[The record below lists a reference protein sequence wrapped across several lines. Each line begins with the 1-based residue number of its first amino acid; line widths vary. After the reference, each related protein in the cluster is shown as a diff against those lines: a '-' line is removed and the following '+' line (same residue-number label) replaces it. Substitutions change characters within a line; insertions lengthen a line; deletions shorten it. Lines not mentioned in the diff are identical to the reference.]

1 MHQAYPHIQFRRH
14 WDLTPDILYYLG
26 QCSSIIYAIADI
38 PLPPERYAELMHIS
52 LTKGAQATTAIEGNT
67 LTEEEIA
74 QIERGEADLPPSKA
88 YQETEIRNIL
98 QAMNGVLGA
107 TTDNKGFEALLSPPQ
122 LRRFHQII
130 GQNLGDHFDAIP
142 GEFRSDSRFVGTYR
156 CPDFRDV
163 PELVDRLCA
172 WLFEHFH
179 FQQGQTFSEAV
190 VEAIVSHVY
199 IEWIHPFGDG
209 NGRTGRLVEF
219 YFLLR
224 AGTPDIGS
232 HILSNHYNDTRPEY
246 YRQLSR
252 ASQTSNLTEFIRY
265 ALRGY
270 RDGLVKTLECVQRG
284 QFETTWKRFV
294 YDKFAERKM
303 TNREVIH
310 RQRRLALEFPL
321 RRLLTV
327 DEIALLTP
335 DLGRIY
341 ATRTEQTLLR
351 DLRTLIDMSLLEL
364 VGDKYRAR
372 ADQLLNQRAQRS
384 KKRIL
389 EIGGLTSI
397 VSTPAEERETQL
409 QLMPNASIH
418 R

>member
-1 MHQAYPHIQFRRH
+1 MHNTYPHIQFRQH
-14 WDLTPDILYYLG
+14 WELTPDILYFLG

-38 PLPPERYAELMHIS
+38 PLPPERHTELMRIS

-74 QIERGEADLPPSKA
+74 QIERGESPLPPSKA
-88 YQETEIRNIL
+88 YQETEVRNIL
-98 QAMNGVLGA
+98 QAMNGVLLAISNDGY
-107 TTDNKGFEALLSPPQ
+107 EELLTPTQ
-122 LRRFHQII
+122 LCHFHQII
-130 GQNLGDHFDAIP
+130 GQNLGEHFDAVP
-142 GEFRSDSRFVGTYR
+142 GAFRSDSRFVGTYR

-163 PELVDRLCA
+163 PELVERMCS
-172 WLFEHFH
+172 WLDSDFH
-179 FQQGQTFSEAV
+179 FKKGQTFAEAV

-246 YRQLSR
+246 YRQLDR
-252 ASQTSNLTEFIRY
+252 ATKTRDLTEFIRY

-270 RDGLVKTLECVQRG
+270 RDGLVKTLERVQRG
-284 QFETTWKRFV
+284 QFETTWRRFV

-303 TNREVIH
+303 TNRQVVH

-321 RRLLTV
+321 QKVLSPSQ
-327 DEIALLTP
+327 IMLLTP
-335 DLGRIY
+335 ELGRAY
-341 ATRTEQTLLR
+341 TARSEQTLQR
-351 DLRTLIDMSLLEL
+351 DIKTLIEMELLEE
-364 VGDKYRAR
+364 V
-372 ADQLLNQRAQRS
+372 ADRRFKTKTEQLFNQRAQRS
-384 KKRIL
+384 RKRIL
-389 EIGGLTSI
+389 EIGDLTST
-397 VSTPAEERETQL
+397 VSHSVET
-409 QLMPNASIH
+409 S
-418 R
+418 RG